1 MVRAN
6 TGDEKAIR
14 ESLGV
19 HLFRGGGAETS
30 LFSISLGFR
39 GRHRA

>member
-19 HLFRGGGAETS
+19 HLFRGRAETS

>member
-19 HLFRGGGAETS
+19 HLFRGGGLRHHCS
-30 LFSISLGFR
+30 L
-39 GRHRA
+39 